1 APRSTRS
8 APARSVTT
16 EKLEAEP
23 VLLETASRVDPP
35 RLRQA
40 VTHLCRVVDPDAAD
54 RKAAGCHERRGLWL
68 VRARGGCGGGAGRG
82 GGGGG
87 PPPRAPPDP
96 PARPARRCRLAY
108 GWP

>member
-54 RKAAGCHERRGLWL
+54 WKAARCHERRGLWL
-68 VRARGGCGGGAGRG
+68 SPTWEDMVAVNGLLEAEAGSILLAALE
-82 GGGGG
+82 
-87 PPPRAPPDP
+87 PL
-96 PARPARRCRLAY
+96 ARPAPAADSRT
-108 GWP
+108 GG